1 MKEEVKINNKK
12 TAKLWNMNFFLLWQG
27 QLVSALGDVLYMM
40 ALDFWVF
47 EITGSTAIMG
57 ILSAVTMLPRIILG
71 PFAGVFV
78 DKWHR
83 RNVIVIT
90 DFIRGV
96 VITFVGVAGI
106 IGFIQVWMVFV
117 VGVVSGLCSAFFGP
131 AVSAIKP
138 ELVDES
144 KLVQANSATSMAD
157 SGMQIAGTAV
167 GGLIYV
173 AIGAPWMFFLNG
185 ISYLLSALSE
195 VFIKEP
201 EREKKENEKK
211 LTFKED
217 FIGGLRFIWDFKTLR
232 NIMIS
237 SCFLNL
243 LASSGSIL
251 MLPYFKITDFLGPE
265 KYGVFM
271 AVMSGAILFGSFI
284 LSFVS
289 ISKKWKYGIFAVTL
303 IMTMASMDAAFMINN
318 YYIMIVLIAIAG
330 FCNVVFNTI
339 FNTLM
344 AIVVPADKRGKVSA
358 MLGTI
363 SMGMAPLGALIG
375 GVLGEVLQIRTA
387 IIALFTI
394 DLAVGIILAFIK
406 GVRTVISYESS
417 DCSVDELIEKTNS
430 GAAI

>member
-1 MKEEVKINNKK
+1 MKEEVMINNKK
-12 TAKLWNMNFFLLWQG
+12 TAKLWNKNFFLLWQG

-106 IGFIQVWMVFV
+106 MGFIQVWMVFV

-157 SGMQIAGTAV
+157 SGMQIAGTAI

-201 EREKKENEKK
+201 EREKNANGKK

-237 SCFLNL
+237 ACFLNL
-243 LASSGSIL
+243 LGASGSIL
-251 MLPYFKITDFLGPE
+251 MLPYFKITESLGPE

-271 AVMSGAILFGSFI
+271 AVMSVAVLCGSAILSCI
-284 LSFVS
+284 T
-289 ISKKWKYGIFAVTL
+289 IKKKWKYLVFASAVIISMVSLDITFL
-303 IMTMASMDAAFMINN
+303 ISN
-318 YYIMIVLIAIAG
+318 YYVMLVLIFISG
-330 FCNVVFNTI
+330 FCTVVFNTI
-339 FNTLM
+339 FNTLI

-363 SMGMAPLGALIG
+363 SMGMSPLGALIG
-375 GVLGEVLQIRTA
+375 GVMGEIFPIRTA
-387 IIALFTI
+387 IIILFTI
-394 DLAVGIILAFIK
+394 TIVVGVIIASVK
-406 GVRTVISYESS
+406 GVRSVISYESS